1 MMMQAAMMQAARR
14 RILRS
19 IALAAAV
26 LVSGNVPGPAAAAS
40 MTVRQVIALLRAG
53 HPADL
58 AGKDLSRLDLAELDL
73 SGANLAGANLFAADL
88 TGARLVGANL
98 AGADLDRATIIRAD
112 FSNANLSG
120 ATMFLP
126 AASSLLGE
134 NPATEAPRFRQAN
147 LTGAHLLAKLG
158 NGDWTG
164 ANLADAHLEL
174 GRTQFLAAL
183 RSDLSGC
190 RMAGANLEGAN
201 LSGVRLA
208 FADLR
213 GANLT
218 RANLQGADLA
228 GAQLDGANLT
238 GAALARA
245 DVHRASLRGVIGLD
259 QATGLSSVRN
269 LDLAER

>member
-1 MMMQAAMMQAARR
+1 MMRQPERR
-14 RILRS
+14 RTFVPIMLVA
-19 IALAAAV
+19 ALLVAFAAC
-26 LVSGNVPGPAAAAS
+26 GPAAAAA
-40 MTVRQVIALLRAG
+40 MTVRQVIAVLRAG
-53 HPADL
+53 RPADL
-58 AGKDLSRLDLAELDL
+58 AGKDLSRLDLADLDL
-73 SGANLAGANLFAADL
+73 SGANLAGANLFGADL

-98 AGADLDRATIIRAD
+98 AGADLDRAIIIRAD

-134 NPATEAPRFRQAN
+134 NPAVEAPRFRQAN

-190 RMAGANLEGAN
+190 RMTGANLEGAD

-213 GANLT
+213 GANLM

-228 GAQLDGANLT
+228 GTQLDGANLT

-245 DVHRASLRGVIGLD
+245 DMHRASLRGVIGLE
-259 QATGLSSVRN
+259 QATGLGSVRN